1 MVFITNKSVCLY
13 RNTGVFFVLMMCW
26 LACSAQSGNN
36 SMYDY
41 SSKVDSVLSLMT
53 LDEKIG
59 QLNQYTGNWQA
70 TGPVVEDSTKIEQ
83 IKAGRVGAMLNIK
96 GVKYTREMQNYAMQ
110 SRLRIPL
117 LFGQDVIHG
126 LRTIYPIPLGEAA
139 SFDLDLMERTAAGA
153 AEEASAQGIHWTFA
167 PMVDIT
173 RDARWGRVMEG
184 AGEDTWYG
192 SRVAEARV
200 RGFQGDDLADTH
212 TVMACAKHFAAYGA
226 AIAGKDYNTVDIS
239 DLTLHDTYL
248 PPFRAAANA
257 GVATFM
263 NSFNDINGIPATGN
277 AYIQRDIL
285 KEGWAFSGFIVSDWG
300 SVKEMVAHG
309 YASDLKASAEIA
321 IHAGCDMDMESRA
334 YHKHLKELVEE
345 GVVDIKYVDEAV
357 KRILLKKFQLGLFD
371 DPYRYCDEEREKKIV
386 LSARLRDLSR
396 ESGRKSVV
404 LLKNEK
410 QALPLSPSCRRIAL
424 IGALANSQKDMMGF
438 WANEGVEKEVVTVY
452 EGLKRRFPNVTVN
465 YADGYDL
472 ETNDLRLS
480 EARAAANR
488 ADVIVVAV
496 GERFNQSGEAKSRA
510 DITVNANQQLLVK
523 ELKKTG
529 KTVIVLLM
537 GGRPMVFNDMEPH
550 ADAILLTWW
559 LGTESGNAI
568 ADIISGDYNPS
579 GKLPMTF
586 PAHVGQIPVYYNYKS
601 TGRPESKTVAYSCRY
616 QDIDFEPAYP
626 FGYGLS
632 YTTFQLSEPK
642 TSANVYT
649 MEDTIRVSAKLK
661 NTGVYRGKETVQLYI
676 RDLVASVTRPVKE
689 LKGFQQ
695 IELNPGEEKEVT
707 FILSS
712 ADLSFMNR
720 NLKYITEPGKFEI
733 MIGTNS
739 KEVKKT
745 IISLK

>member
-334 YHKHLKELVEE
+334 YQTLLPDAPREGIVINIAELRLYYYPPGKNSVTVYPI
-345 GVVDIKYVDEAV
+345 GIG
-357 KRILLKKFQLGLFD
+357 QLGGDTLTPTMVTTVSD
-371 DPYRYCDEEREKKIV
+371 KRANPTWTPTANIRARYKAQGIELPAVVPAGPDNPMGHHAIRLAAYGGVYLLHGTNADFGIGMRVSSGCI
-386 LSARLRDLSR
+386 RLRDDDIKTLFSQVTPGTKVNIINTPIKVSAEPNGAR
-396 ESGRKSVV
+396 LVEVH
-404 LLKNEK
+404 
-410 QALPLSPSCRRIAL
+410 QPLS
-424 IGALANSQKDMMGF
+424 
-438 WANEGVEKEVVTVY
+438 EKIDDD
-452 EGLKRRFPNVTVN
+452 P
-465 YADGYDL
+465 
-472 ETNDLRLS
+472 
-480 EARAAANR
+480 
-488 ADVIVVAV
+488 
-496 GERFNQSGEAKSRA
+496 
-510 DITVNANQQLLVK
+510 QLLPITLNSAMQSFK
-523 ELKKTG
+523 
-529 KTVIVLLM
+529 
-537 GGRPMVFNDMEPH
+537 
-550 ADAILLTWW
+550 DAAQTDA
-559 LGTESGNAI
+559 EVMQHVMDVRSG
-568 ADIISGDYNPS
+568 
-579 GKLPMTF
+579 M
-586 PAHVGQIPVYYNYKS
+586 PVDV
-601 TGRPESKTVAYSCRY
+601 RRH
-616 QDIDFEPAYP
+616 Q
-626 FGYGLS
+626 
-632 YTTFQLSEPK
+632 
-642 TSANVYT
+642 
-649 MEDTIRVSAKLK
+649 VSPQTL
-661 NTGVYRGKETVQLYI
+661 
-676 RDLVASVTRPVKE
+676 
-689 LKGFQQ
+689 
-695 IELNPGEEKEVT
+695 
-707 FILSS
+707 
-712 ADLSFMNR
+712 
-720 NLKYITEPGKFEI
+720 
-733 MIGTNS
+733 
-739 KEVKKT
+739 
-745 IISLK
+745 